1 MKIKN
6 CLFLISLTLVMLFT
20 SSGVQ
25 AAQTG
30 TTFQNPVIYA
40 DVPDPSVIRVGN
52 TFYMTSTTMHMNPG
66 VPVMKSYDLVNW
78 EIVNYVYDTLGDLD
92 AQALRNGQS
101 EYGKGSWA
109 SSLKYHNGTYYAV
122 FSSSIAGRT
131 FIFKTQDIE
140 NGTWT
145 RSTINFYH
153 DMSLIFD
160 DDGRV
165 YLAHG
170 GGDIRLTELTADAS
184 AVKPGGINQIII
196 PNASA
201 VAGPNIGLPAEG
213 AHIQKINGKY
223 YISLI
228 TWPQGGSRTQ
238 LIFRADQI
246 TGPYE
251 GRVALSHNGIAQGGL
266 VDTPNGDWYA
276 FLFRDF
282 GAVGRI
288 PYVVPVTWQ
297 NGWPVFGTN
306 GQVPAQMQKP
316 VYVANAN
323 ELVISSDEFDQT
335 QLGKVWQWNHNPD
348 NSRWSLSARP
358 GHMRITTGRTSSN
371 LLNAVNT
378 LTQRTYGPES
388 SGQIAIDVSQMKDGD
403 YAGLAALQQRYGF
416 VGVKMTNNNKSIV
429 MVNAASGSPSEVASV
444 PLTQSK
450 VYLKIDM
457 DFKNRTDKAY
467 FYYSLDGN
475 QWTAIGNTLQM
486 SYTIPHF
493 MGYRFALFNYS
504 TQSTGGYVDFDYFR
518 IVKQLTGTS
527 GGSETAPI
535 QNNAVY
541 TLENQ
546 HSGLRIGITGA
557 STATGAQAVQS
568 SNFGASDH
576 EWRADS
582 LNNGYYK
589 LTNVRSGKVLG
600 IENMSTSNGAKAVLK
615 DNSSSTDQEWQFVSI
630 GNGYYKIVNRNSGK
644 VLGVTD
650 MSTSSGTSVIQWE
663 DNGTADHN
671 WKFNFVR

>member
-1 MKIKN
+1 MKLKS
-6 CLFLISLTLVMLFT
+6 LILLVSLTLSIIFT
-20 SSGVQ
+20 SSGVE
-25 AAQTG
+25 ATQTG

-66 VPVMKSYDLVNW
+66 VPVMRSYDLVNW
-78 EIVNYVYDTLGDLD
+78 EIVNYVYDTLGNMD
-92 AQALRNGQS
+92 AQMLRNGQS

-122 FSSSIAGRT
+122 FSSSTAGRT
-131 FIFKTQDIE
+131 FIYKTQDIE

-153 DMSLIFD
+153 DMSLLFD

-170 GGDIRLTELTADAS
+170 GGDIRLTELTSDAS
-184 AVKPGGINQIII
+184 AVKPGGVNQIII

-201 VAGPNIGLPAEG
+201 VAGPNIGLAAEG
-213 AHIQKINGKY
+213 AHLQKINGKY

-228 TWPQGGSRTQ
+228 TWPQGGNRTQ

-251 GRVALSHNGIAQGGL
+251 GRVALNHNGIAQGGL
-266 VDTPNGDWYA
+266 IDTANGDWYA

-288 PYVVPVTWQ
+288 PYLVPVRWQ
-297 NGWPVFGTN
+297 NGWPVFGNN
-306 GQVPAQMQKP
+306 GQVPVQMPKP

-323 ELVISSDEFDQT
+323 EKIISSDEFDGT

-348 NSRWSLSARP
+348 PSRWSLNARP
-358 GHMRITTGRTSSN
+358 GYMRITTGRTNSN
-371 LLNAVNT
+371 LLDTINT
-378 LTQRTYGPES
+378 LTQRSYGPES
-388 SGQIAIDVSQMKDGD
+388 SGQTMLDVSRMRNGD
-403 YAGLAALQQRYGF
+403 YAGLAAFQKNYGY
-416 VGVKMTNNNKSIV
+416 VGVKMSNGQKSIV
-429 MVNAASGSPSEVASV
+429 MVNASSGNATEVASI
-444 PLTQSK
+444 PLSQNNIY
-450 VYLKIDM
+450 VKIDM

-486 SYTIPHF
+486 SYTLPHF
-493 MGYRFALFNYS
+493 MGYRYALFYYS
-504 TQSTGGYVDFDYFR
+504 TQSAGGNVDFDYFR
-518 IVKQLTGTS
+518 IEKQLTGT
-527 GGSETAPI
+527 GGSGPAPI

-541 TLENQ
+541 YLENQ
-546 HSGLRIGITGA
+546 HSGLRIGISGA
-557 STATGAQAVQS
+557 STAAGAQAVQS
-568 SNFGASDH
+568 NNWGAADH
-576 EWRADS
+576 EWRTDS
-582 LNNGYYK
+582 MNNGYYK

-615 DNSSSTDQEWQFVSI
+615 DSSNAADQEWQFVTV
-630 GNGYYKIVNRNSGK
+630 GNGYYKLVNRHSGK

-650 MSTSSGTSVIQWE
+650 MSTATSASLLQWD

-671 WKFNFVR
+671 WKFNFIR

>member
-1 MKIKN
+1 LKVKN
-6 CLFLISLTLVMLFT
+6 YLLLVSLTLVFVLM
-20 SSGVQ
+20 SSVTPMSGQ
-25 AAQTG
+25 DQ

-40 DVPDPSVIRVGN
+40 DVPDPSVIRVGSAY
-52 TFYMTSTTMHMNPG
+52 YMTSTTMHMNPG

-92 AQALRNGQS
+92 AQALRNGQQ

-122 FSSSIAGRT
+122 FSSSTAGRT
-131 FIFKTQDIE
+131 YIYRTQDIE
-140 NGTWT
+140 HGPWT

-153 DMSLIFD
+153 DMSLLFD

-184 AVKPGGINQIII
+184 AVKPGGVNQIII
-196 PNASA
+196 PNASL
-201 VAGPNIGLPAEG
+201 VAGPNVGLQAEG
-213 AHIQKINGKY
+213 AHLQKINGKY

-228 TWPQGGSRTQ
+228 TWPQGGQRTQ

-266 VDTPNGDWYA
+266 IDTPDGSWYA

-297 NGWPVFGTN
+297 NGWPVFGVN
-306 GQVPAQMQKP
+306 GQVPAQMTKP
-316 VYVANAN
+316 VLGTTGN
-323 ELVISSDEFDQT
+323 EHVIASDEFNQT
-335 QLGKVWQWNHNPD
+335 QLDKAWQWNHNPD
-348 NSRWSLSARP
+348 NSRWSLNARP
-358 GHMRITTGRTSSN
+358 GYMRLTTGRTSSSI
-371 LLNAVNT
+371 LNAVNT
-378 LTQRTYGPES
+378 LTQRSYGPES
-388 SGQIAIDVSQMKDGD
+388 SGQIAIEVGQMRNGD
-403 YAGLAALQQRYGF
+403 YAGLSAFQQNYGF
-416 VGVKMTNNNKSIV
+416 VGVKMSNGARSLV
-429 MVNAASGSPSEVASV
+429 MVNGASGNPVEVASV
-444 PLTQSK
+444 PLSQNR
-450 VYLKIDM
+450 VYLKVDM

-486 SYTIPHF
+486 SYTLPHF
-493 MGYRFALFNYS
+493 MGYRFALFYYS
-504 TQSTGGYVDFDYFR
+504 TQTVGGHVDVDYFR
-518 IVKQLTGTS
+518 IDKQLTGTGGTGQAPAS
-527 GGSETAPI
+527 GSI
-535 QNNAVY
+535 YYLQ
-541 TLENQ
+541 NQ
-546 HSGLRIGITGA
+546 HSGLRIGIAGA
-557 STATGAQAVQS
+557 STANGALALQS

-576 EWRADS
+576 EWRVDS

-589 LTNVRSGKVLG
+589 LTNMRSGKVLG
-600 IENMSTSNGAKAVLK
+600 IENMSTANGGRAIQWD
-615 DNSSSTDQEWQFVSI
+615 DNGTADHEWQFVAV
-630 GNGYYKIVNRNSGK
+630 GNGYYKLVNRHSGK
-644 VLGVTD
+644 VLGVSG
-650 MSTSSGTSVIQWE
+650 MSTTSGANVVQWD

-671 WKFNFVR
+671 WRFVFVR